1 MSSAAY
7 LRTLFAYHWGTTER
21 LAAAAEGLET
31 AAYRERPGPNR
42 RSAHELLLHLLR
54 VDRAWRLG
62 LETGAQPAP
71 LPAEQFPD
79 LAALRAGF
87 AEERAAWDAL
97 LAGLDDA
104 AVGATVAL
112 TSLRGDTWPIPR
124 WRALHHVVI
133 HGMQHHAELAEILTD
148 AGRSPGDIDF
158 IFYRG

>member
-7 LRTLFAYHWGTTER
+7 LRTLFAYSWDTLGR
-21 LAAAAEGLET
+21 LTAAAEGMDD
-31 AAYRERPGPNR
+31 AAYHERPGPNR
-42 RSAHELLLHLLR
+42 RSAHELLLHLLIAAR
-54 VDRAWRLG
+54 GWRLG

-79 LAALRAGF
+79 LAALRAAF
-87 AEERAAWDAL
+87 TEERAAWETL

-104 AVGATVAL
+104 AVGETLSL
-112 TSLRGDTWPIPR
+112 TTARGGAFPIPR
-124 WRALHHVVI
+124 WRVLHHLVL
-133 HGMQHHAELAEILTD
+133 HSMQHHAELAAILTD

>member
-7 LRTLFAYHWGTTER
+7 LRTLFAYRWDTLGR
-21 LAAAAEGLET
+21 LAAAAEGMDDT
-31 AAYRERPGPNR
+31 AYRERPGPNR
-42 RSAHELLLHLLR
+42 RSAHELLLHMLQAE
-54 VDRAWRLG
+54 RAWRVA
-62 LETGAQPAP
+62 LESGSQPAP

-79 LAALRAGF
+79 LAALRAAL
-87 AEERAAWDAL
+87 AEERTAWEAL

-104 AVGATVAL
+104 AVGEVVAL
-112 TSLRGDTWPIPR
+112 TSARGVWPIPR
-124 WRALHHVVI
+124 WRVLHHLVL